1 MAQLNSACLHP
12 FLSSMF
18 LLLKFKEKKSILE
31 ANFETACQPVWNLM
45 LNGFVVLEANSFF
58 LPKMIIIIIILVTMQ
73 HLVLVSLVDGRSVP
87 LTLGSF
93 TVTRILGWDTRA
105 GAV

>member
-1 MAQLNSACLHP
+1 
-12 FLSSMF
+12 
-18 LLLKFKEKKSILE
+18 
-31 ANFETACQPVWNLM
+31 M
-45 LNGFVVLEANSFF
+45 LNGFVVLEANSFI
-58 LPKMIIIIIILVTMQ
+58 LPKKIIIIILMTMQ